1 VTRRPA
7 VILLASLVLAGA
19 ARPAASQTPSAAAR
33 PSHPFRGT
41 VQKIDPGAQTVLVS
55 NENVSHWMPPMTMSY
70 RVSNPAIL
78 RTLKAGDRVS
88 ATVYD
93 GDFTKL
99 YRVRVVTVPPG
110 PVPSLPPVSYVCQ
123 TPGEEGVI
131 DDRPGTCPKSGRAL
145 VPIRLAIAYSCLR
158 GPRFIQGQPGVCAYD
173 KSPLA
178 PVTASMFWVCG
189 DSGKRYLAPGP
200 CADGA
205 ARVERFE
212 IRPHGDHNPRHGGLS
227 VFMSDDLLHHVEGTF
242 VTPGVFRVYFYDE
255 YTRPLR
261 VRGLSARVA
270 QADNNATQTGAP
282 VVLVRS
288 QTGDG
293 NAMEARIPGAP
304 TPTTALPLDFK
315 LHVNVA
321 PGSKDWVTDYHF
333 QGYSKE
339 PPPVPPGT
347 TTASTASATVVDAV
361 IASLPFTM
369 KQAALPSDT
378 RALLALLKERSAS
391 FDSLLQEGNLTAV
404 WFPAIGS
411 KDVGL
416 ELEQR
421 HLAELPR
428 GRAPQ
433 LASAVQRL
441 TLAAWQID
449 AAGDLGNKERLLEL
463 ARDFTQAIADI
474 EGLYAPTR

>member
-1 VTRRPA
+1 LTRRPA
-7 VILLASLVLAGA
+7 VILLALLVVSGA
-19 ARPAASQTPSAAAR
+19 ARPTAPQTPSAAAR

-41 VQKIDPGAQTVLVS
+41 VQKVDPGAQTVLVS
-55 NENVSHWMPPMTMSY
+55 NENVPDWMPPMTMSY

-99 YRVRVVTVPPG
+99 YRVRVATVPPA

-131 DDRPGTCPKSGRAL
+131 DDRPGTCPKSGRAR

-158 GPRFIQGQPGVCAYD
+158 GPRFIQAQPGVCAYD

-189 DSGKRYLAPGP
+189 DSGKRYLAPGQ
-200 CADGA
+200 CADGV

-242 VTPGVFRVYFYDE
+242 VAPGVFRVYFYDE

-261 VRGLSARVA
+261 VTGLSARVA
-270 QADNNATQTGAP
+270 PADNNATQTGAP
-282 VVLVRS
+282 VVLVRLRS
-288 QTGDG
+288 GDG
-293 NAMEARIPGAP
+293 NAMEARIPGALKP
-304 TPTTALPLDFK
+304 TKASPLNFK

-333 QGYSKE
+333 LGYSKE
-339 PPPVPPGT
+339 PPPVLPGT
-347 TTASTASATVVDAV
+347 MTASAAPAAVVDAV
-361 IASLPFTM
+361 TASLPFTV
-369 KQAALPSDT
+369 KQAALPPDT

-416 ELEQR
+416 ELEER

-474 EGLYAPTR
+474 EGLYAPAR